1 MILLL
6 LMMQSAYDLFYELF
20 LSVGMFGYFGPIG
33 VVLIGY
39 IVAKNDT
46 NLGIVWFL
54 VECLFL
60 AHYLSLVDATPDYW
74 WQVFILLIGGIST
87 CVFPA
92 IDR

>member
-1 MILLL
+1 MILL

-39 IVAKNDT
+39 VVAKHDA
-46 NLGIVWFL
+46 NLGVVWFV
-54 VECLFL
+54 VECLMIAQYL
-60 AHYLSLVDATPDYW
+60 ALVDATPDYW
-74 WQVFILLIGGIST
+74 WQVIILLIGGIST